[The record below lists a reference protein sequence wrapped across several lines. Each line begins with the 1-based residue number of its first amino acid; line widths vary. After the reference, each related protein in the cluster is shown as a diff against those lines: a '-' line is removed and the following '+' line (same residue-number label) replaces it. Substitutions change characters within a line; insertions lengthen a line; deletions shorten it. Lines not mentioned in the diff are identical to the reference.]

1 MLQIDKKEKWVPVE
15 IPIMTGK
22 RGGKS
27 RNNPKNSEASKNWR
41 DDAKGS
47 LSVFIDKSSDLTHA
61 F

>member
-1 MLQIDKKEKWVPVE
+1 
-15 IPIMTGK
+15 MTGK